1 MKMIKNIKKEQNF
14 IKECLEQNK
23 KYIDKFVYV
32 FLAIFMCICIC
43 FRLNFLQVSIISIF
57 FSLIIFGFYL
67 GKYKFKLN
75 KGGYKEKIENLTEK
89 ETLNLLRFYYEEK
102 GYDVDF
108 ESFEPTIRKNNHTY
122 RLFIVLEPIKLNNKD
137 LNYIIFY
144 KENKIDGKVLIT
156 NKVLSKE
163 EVKIIKQNGIYTI
176 TKEGLI
182 NIYQDYLKDIEKQEN
197 IKSKEKDINEK
208 Q

>member
-1 MKMIKNIKKEQNF
+1 M
-14 IKECLEQNK
+14 
-23 KYIDKFVYV
+23 
-32 FLAIFMCICIC
+32 
-43 FRLNFLQVSIISIF
+43 
-57 FSLIIFGFYL
+57 
-67 GKYKFKLN
+67 
-75 KGGYKEKIENLTEK
+75 
-89 ETLNLLRFYYEEK
+89 
-102 GYDVDF
+102 
-108 ESFEPTIRKNNHTY
+108 
-122 RLFIVLEPIKLNNKD
+122 
-137 LNYIIFY
+137 
-144 KENKIDGKVLIT
+144 IT